1 MHSGLFFHV
10 PLSCIKD
17 ILFQMDNLGYLWAG
31 EMAQWLRA
39 LAAFPVDWV
48 QFPAHTCDCSRGPL
62 AFPGH
67 CMPMAYKA
75 LYAYGAQG
83 TVCLWCTRYCMPMAC
98 MALYACGSPDSV
110 CLWLIELCMPVA
122 PKHAENHP

>member
-39 LAAFPVDWV
+39 LAAIPDNQRLVPSTCIKWV
-48 QFPAHTCDCSRGPL
+48 IAPCNSRSGELKAPWNPQTL
-62 AFPGH
+62 A
-67 CMPMAYKA
+67 C
-75 LYAYGAQG
+75 
-83 TVCLWCTRYCMPMAC
+83 
-98 MALYACGSPDSV
+98 
-110 CLWLIELCMPVA
+110 I
-122 PKHAENHP
+122 